1 MGTVERI
8 TTAMAE
14 LMRRQGYAATGIAE
28 LARAAGVPNGS
39 VYHHFRGGKRD
50 VAARALRDS
59 GAAYALL
66 LPTLLAPHDD
76 LAAGLEAAFAE
87 AGRTMEGTGW
97 ATMCPVATVTAEVA
111 DVEPGL
117 REVGAEVMTGWVGGG
132 AAYLRGRGLGP
143 DDAREV
149 VHAVLAALEGAF
161 VVARGLRS
169 REPFDAAGRA
179 VAAWVATL
187 PVEPRAVVVPV
198 GVQAPAVSADPAP
211 TAAPDPPRSGQDH
224 ARLPPP

>member
-66 LPTLLAPHDD
+66 LPALLEPYDD
-76 LAAGLEAAFAE
+76 LAAGIGAAFAE
-87 AGRTMEGTGW
+87 AGRTMEETGW
-97 ATMCPVATVTAEVA
+97 TTMCPVATVTGEVA
-111 DVEPGL
+111 DVEPEL
-117 REVGAEVMTGWVGGG
+117 RVVGAEVMASWVEGGV
-132 AAYLRGRGLGP
+132 AFLRGRGLAA

-161 VVARGLRS
+161 LLARGLRS
-169 REPFDAAGRA
+169 REPFHAAGRA
-179 VAAWVATL
+179 LGVWVATL
-187 PVEPRAVVVPV
+187 PGTTP
-198 GVQAPAVSADPAP
+198 GVTTTGSGAPP
-211 TAAPDPPRSGQDH
+211 G
-224 ARLPPP
+224 

>member
-50 VAARALRDS
+50 VAARALRES
-59 GAAYALL
+59 GAAYGQL
-66 LPTLLAPHDD
+66 LPTLLEPYDD
-76 LAAGLEAAFAE
+76 LATGIEAAFAE
-87 AGRTMEGTGW
+87 AGRTMAESGW
-97 ATMCPVATVTAEVA
+97 MAMCPVATVTAEIA
-111 DVEPGL
+111 DVEPEL
-117 REVGAEVMTGWVGGG
+117 RAVGADVMTGWVEGG
-132 AAYLRGRGLGP
+132 AAFLRGRGLGD

-169 REPFDAAGRA
+169 REPLDAAGRA
-179 VAAWVATL
+179 LGAWVATL
-187 PVEPRAVVVPV
+187 PV
-198 GVQAPAVSADPAP
+198 GVPAP
-211 TAAPDPPRSGQDH
+211 
-224 ARLPPP
+224 

>member
-1 MGTVERI
+1 MGTVDRI

-66 LPTLLAPHDD
+66 LPTLLEPHDD
-76 LAAGLEAAFAE
+76 LATGIEAAFAE
-87 AGRTMEGTGW
+87 AGATMAGTGW
-97 ATMCPVATVTAEVA
+97 ATMCPVATVTAEIA
-111 DVEPGL
+111 DVEPDL
-117 REVGAEVMTGWVGGG
+117 RGVGAEVMTGWVDGG
-132 AAYLRGRGLGP
+132 AAFLRGRGLGA

-169 REPFDAAGRA
+169 EEPFRAAGRA
-179 VAAWVATL
+179 LGAWVATL
-187 PVEPRAVVVPV
+187 PVQPTLGV
-198 GVQAPAVSADPAP
+198 GR
-211 TAAPDPPRSGQDH
+211 RS
-224 ARLPPP
+224 

>member
-50 VAARALRDS
+50 VAAGALRES

-66 LPTLLAPHDD
+66 LPTLLEPYGD
-76 LAAGLEAAFAE
+76 LAAGIEAAFAE
-87 AGRTMEGTGW
+87 AGATMEQTGW

-111 DVEPGL
+111 DVEPEL
-117 REVGAEVMTGWVGGG
+117 REVGAEVMAGWVEGG
-132 AAYLRGRGLGP
+132 AAFLRGRGLGEA
-143 DDAREV
+143 DARAV
-149 VHAVLAALEGAF
+149 AHALLAALEGAF
-161 VVARGLRS
+161 VVARGLRT
-169 REPFDAAGRA
+169 RDPFHAAGRA
-179 VAAWVATL
+179 LGAWVATL
-187 PVEPRAVVVPV
+187 PREA
-198 GVQAPAVSADPAP
+198 GAPAAS
-211 TAAPDPPRSGQDH
+211 RGGGRDH
-224 ARLPPP
+224 GAGVP

>member
-50 VAARALRDS
+50 VAAQALRDS

-66 LPTLLAPHDD
+66 LPTLLEPYDD
-76 LAAGLEAAFAE
+76 LAAGIEAAFAE
-87 AGRTMEGTGW
+87 AGRTMAETGW

-111 DVEPGL
+111 DVEPEL
-117 REVGAEVMTGWVGGG
+117 RVVGGEIMTGWVEGG
-132 AAYLRGRGLGP
+132 AAFLRGRGLGA
-143 DDAREV
+143 DDARAV

-161 VVARGLRS
+161 VLARGLRG
-169 REPFDAAGRA
+169 REPFHAAGRA
-179 VAAWVATL
+179 LGVWVATL
-187 PVEPRAVVVPV
+187 PVDAAGAGPDRSEVAV
-198 GVQAPAVSADPAP
+198 G
-211 TAAPDPPRSGQDH
+211 PPGR
-224 ARLPPP
+224 PPLS